1 MKFFEILKKN
11 AGANGKSNEITII
24 NVDDHTFR
32 TEVVQSDLPVLA
44 YLWAEW
50 CPSCIRQ
57 SKVIDEIAGTVSQKM
72 RIVKINVDQSRQ
84 IVQLYSI
91 RSIPTILLIRNGLEL
106 KRMVGCKS
114 KRAIIK
120 IVKQSL
126 PVINFSVT
134 PALEDQLP

>member
-1 MKFFEILKKN
+1 MKFFEILKRN
-11 AGANGKSNEITII
+11 AAANGRNNEAVII
-24 NVDDHTFR
+24 NVDDHIFR

-44 YLWAEW
+44 YFWAEW

-84 IVQLYSI
+84 NVQLYSI

-106 KRMVGCKS
+106 KRMVGFKS

-126 PVINFSVT
+126 PVINFSAT

>member
-1 MKFFEILKKN
+1 MKFFEIFKKN
-11 AGANGKSNEITII
+11 AGANGRNNEAAII

-32 TEVVQSDLPVLA
+32 TEVVQSDIPVLA
-44 YLWAEW
+44 YFWAEW

-106 KRMVGCKS
+106 KRMVGFKS

-126 PVINFSVT
+126 PVINFSAT